1 MTACKVEAELT
12 GSPRPK
18 SPAKSHMCPRRPRR
32 RFLPLCV
39 EAFSKRGGRSSCC
52 AFAAFAALE
61 SMRASREVEVAC
73 RQLTYRES
81 QALVV
86 ARAGKWPEEEKRWK
100 RLAIGG

>member
-12 GSPRPK
+12 GSP
-18 SPAKSHMCPRRPRR
+18 SQSHRQNHTCAHDALDADSCLFASR
-32 RFLPLCV
+32 L
-39 EAFSKRGGRSSCC
+39 SKRGGRSSCC